1 MRAPGLLILLF
12 LCAPLSSCVQ
22 LRVGGF
28 STTNESATPEEAAL
42 QPEASNTSSTP
53 RDLSDFRQRAA
64 ASTPA
69 STHLGWKLYHMDGY
83 VYGRSDSA
91 PDQEFLTRKV
101 DKEPD
106 SLVLVGKSCWKVL
119 LESLVGKSLVIHQPL
134 KRSRSFRAAE
144 RSRTIL
150 KDGKITI
157 QGSEQNNILQFPLE

>member
-119 LESLVGKSLVIHQPL
+119 LESLLSSISL
-134 KRSRSFRAAE
+134 
-144 RSRTIL
+144 
-150 KDGKITI
+150 
-157 QGSEQNNILQFPLE
+157 